1 MAIHWQVKFKT
12 LRGGKTLTASVYDN
26 LYYGEPIQLKGGA
39 EPFVTNE
46 NNDDDPFKAIR
57 TQTGSLKI
65 VDDGYALDGVTPF
78 NWRDLQPRS
87 DHDRPVILTDDEDT
101 ILWQGFLQAQN
112 FSGTLYEKT
121 QEREF
126 PLQCALSILSS
137 QYPNTTDQGIVNFAF
152 LLNYISSMVSAASVS
167 VINFTEF
174 IIQGGRDAQA
184 WLSKKFHWANLLS
197 ENNEND
203 IAPQYDLFTCLEDM
217 CNFWGW
223 EARTEGTRLYLMCT
237 EDPTEQTALILTPSD
252 LSTMA
257 AGSFAGTIDAEP
269 FVRRELT
276 GNIFASNDNDDMWM
290 NGPSEVSVKADCNEQ
305 STAFQFAPK
314 VVEDA
319 MEAAGSYTWHHR
331 EGDDTKVGMFST
343 PMISSFDSGVMS
355 GSSSTT
361 RAGFRRMQIFSTPEA
376 DNPTLIDAFDFVN
389 IQEQDSVKISIQTK
403 RMMSFSKGTLKFS
416 ASVFKNAEVWDSEGN
431 DDYLRVRI
439 GIGETK
445 ESARWFSMSVDR
457 SGNITHGWSS
467 TVQGSV
473 LTIGNGDIKGL
484 GLLFAVQTPLL
495 VFDYYTFK
503 GIPTDDYMHGYIFV
517 DFCGIVWDF
526 IHQDTRDFTVGNFK
540 IEYSREKTVI
550 PANIYADP
558 RPREIKKD
566 RVSQMDYKS
575 INENSIK
582 NEQSIDLVYASDNN
596 MKFGFGLV
604 MNPNYEYMATAY
616 YGEALQHPEQHL
628 ADRIVNFWAA
638 AKRLVT
644 ADLQTQ
650 MVEQSAPITPLS
662 HLVLG
667 QTHFRTLAISHQW
680 RDDVTTLKMIQSL
693 ILLDDE
699 EEVEETVEEE
709 S

>member
-1 MAIHWQVKFKT
+1 MAIHWQVTFKT
-12 LRGGKTLTASVYDN
+12 LRGGKTLNASVYDN
-26 LYYGEPIQLKGGA
+26 LYSGQPIQLKGGA

-87 DHDRPVILTDDEDT
+87 DHDRPVILTDENDT

-112 FSGTLYEKT
+112 FSGTLYEQT

-126 PLQCALSILSS
+126 PLQCPLSILSS

-331 EGDDTKVGMFST
+331 EGDDPKVGMFST

-582 NEQSIDLVYASDNN
+582 NDQSIDLVYASDNN

-604 MNPNYEYMATAY
+604 MNPSYDYMATAY

-680 RDDVTTLKMIQSL
+680 RDDVTTVKMIQSL
-693 ILLDDE
+693 ILIEDE
-699 EEVEETVEEE
+699 EEVEETV
-709 S
+709 